1 MLAAALVMSLSIR
14 IGDEVTEFDQ
24 FGAFG
29 WRDVRLFIL
38 RNTGGTFRSCANWEM
53 VSEPRSVQSKDRLT
67 RLDTICQ
74 TFNESGRND
83 VSCIGSNLIES

>member
-14 IGDEVTEFDQ
+14 IGDEVTEFDP

-53 VSEPRSVQSKDRLT
+53 GVRAAIRSVQ
-67 RLDTICQ
+67 
-74 TFNESGRND
+74 
-83 VSCIGSNLIES
+83 GSSDAT